1 MESKFSFPPP
11 TSLVVLVVFPP
22 AICYNKVL
30 ILSPWLWKEGPFLN
44 RKLPQLLQPS
54 LQLYFVCLILFALAS
69 AMFSLPLAILELAVV
84 VLLALYHRS
93 SLRKRRREIT
103 KYIENITG
111 NVDIAT
117 KDTMVNSP
125 LPMIIFRPESGDII
139 WTNDRFLQL
148 TGDKEHLFDAK
159 LETVLPDFD
168 TRWLL
173 EGKSECP
180 DEVKLGERRFLVYGH
195 LVRASERGG
204 GFLATTYWVD
214 VTELANTRDRY
225 QASRPAAA
233 VLLLDNY
240 EDLMKNLTENQRST
254 IYSEINARL
263 DAWAAGTGGMLR
275 RMERDRY
282 LFLFEQQY
290 LSRFVDQKFDILDT
304 IHQVVSPSGLS
315 ATFSIGVG
323 VDGDSFQ
330 ELLQYAN
337 LSIEMALSRGGD
349 QAVIRNKFTFEF
361 FGGRSKETEKRTKV
375 KSRVMANAL
384 SALVSDSSCLFIMGH
399 RSPDND
405 CIGAAAGV
413 FAIARKRGVPAHIIQ
428 EPGSP
433 PSKVLT
439 DRLMHLPEYKDCFL
453 SSQEAL
459 LLMDNRSLV
468 VVVDTNRPEQVQ
480 SQEVLESCNR
490 IAVID
495 HHRRAA
501 TYIEGAALNYH
512 EPYASSASEL
522 VTELLQYIADPTDL
536 TRAEAEALLA
546 GIVLDTKN
554 FSMRTGGRTFEAAA
568 FLRRAGADTAE
579 VKKLF
584 QNDLAG
590 TIAKYA
596 IIQNAK
602 LYRDQIAIA
611 VVDHTVGRVTAAQA
625 ADELLNIIGIDT
637 SFVLYP
643 DGDRIIVSARSI
655 GDTNVQVIL
664 EKLGGG
670 GNAAAAGGQIQ
681 GKTLDQVAQE
691 LAQAIDQYLE
701 E

>member
-1 MESKFSFPPP
+1 M
-11 TSLVVLVVFPP
+11 
-22 AICYNKVL
+22 
-30 ILSPWLWKEGPFLN
+30 N
-44 RKLPQLLQPS
+44 RKISKLLQPS
-54 LQLYFVCLILFALAS
+54 VQLYFVILILFALAS
-69 AMFSLPLAILELAVV
+69 ALFSIPLAVLEAVV
-84 VLLALYHRS
+84 VLILGLYTRTSGH
-93 SLRKRRREIT
+93 KRRREIT

-111 NVDIAT
+111 NVDVAT

-125 LPMIIFRPESGDII
+125 LPMVIFRPESDDII
-139 WTNDRFLQL
+139 WTNDRFLRL
-148 TGDKEHLFDAK
+148 TGDREHLFDAK
-159 LETVLPDFD
+159 LSSVVPGFD

-173 EGKSECP
+173 EGKNECP
-180 DEVKLGERRFLVYGH
+180 DHVSFCGRRFVVYGH
-195 LVRASERGG
+195 LVRTGDKGG

-214 VTELANTRDRY
+214 VTELCETRDKY
-225 QASRPAAA
+225 LASRPVMA

-240 EDLMKNLTENQRST
+240 EDLMKNLTENERSA

-263 DAWAAGTGGMLR
+263 DAWVADTHGMLR
-275 RMERDRY
+275 RVERDRY
-282 LFLFEQQY
+282 YYIFEEQY
-290 LSRFVDQKFDILDT
+290 LARFIEKKFDILDT
-304 IHQVVSPSGLS
+304 IRQVSNPSGIA

-323 VDGDSFQ
+323 KDGGSFQ
-330 ELLQYAN
+330 ELMQFAN

-349 QAVIRNKFTFEF
+349 QAVVRNQFTFEF
-361 FGGRSKETEKRTKV
+361 YGGRSKETEKRTKV

-384 SALVSDSSCLFIMGH
+384 SALVADSSQVFIMGH
-399 RSPDND
+399 KSPDND
-405 CIGAAAGV
+405 CMGAAAGV
-413 FAIARKRGVPAHIIQ
+413 CAIARKKGVPAHIIR
-428 EPGSP
+428 EAGSP
-433 PSKVLT
+433 PAKVLM
-439 DRLMHLPEYKDCFL
+439 DKLAHLEEYQDCFL
-453 SSQEAL
+453 SAQEAL
-459 LLMDNRSLV
+459 LLADNRSLV

-480 SQEVLESCNR
+480 SLDLVQSCNR
-490 IAVID
+490 VAVID
-495 HHRRAA
+495 HHRPAA

-554 FSMRTGGRTFEAAA
+554 FTMRTGGRTFEAAA

-584 QNDLAG
+584 QNDLEG

-602 LYRDQIAIA
+602 LYREKIAIA
-611 VVDHTVGRVTAAQA
+611 VVDHTVGRIVAAQA

-643 DGDRIIVSARSI
+643 DGERVIISARSM

-670 GNAAAAGGQIQ
+670 GNAAAAGGQIS
-681 GKTLDQVAQE
+681 GKSLSQVATE
-691 LAQAIDQYLE
+691 LSHAIDQYLE
-701 E
+701 G

>member
-1 MESKFSFPPP
+1 M
-11 TSLVVLVVFPP
+11 
-22 AICYNKVL
+22 
-30 ILSPWLWKEGPFLN
+30 N
-44 RKLPQLLQPS
+44 RKISKLLQPS
-54 LQLYFVCLILFALAS
+54 VQLYFVILILFALAS
-69 AMFSLPLAILELAVV
+69 ALFSIPLAVLEAVV
-84 VLLALYHRS
+84 VLILGLYTRTSGH
-93 SLRKRRREIT
+93 KRRREIT

-111 NVDIAT
+111 NVDVAT

-125 LPMIIFRPESGDII
+125 LPMVIFRPESDDII
-139 WTNDRFLQL
+139 WTNDRFLRL
-148 TGDKEHLFDAK
+148 TGDREHLFDAK
-159 LETVLPDFD
+159 LSSVVPGFD

-173 EGKSECP
+173 EGKNECP
-180 DEVKLGERRFLVYGH
+180 DHVSFCGRRFVVYGH
-195 LVRASERGG
+195 LVRTGDKGG

-214 VTELANTRDRY
+214 ITELCETRDKY
-225 QASRPAAA
+225 LASRPVMA

-240 EDLMKNLTENQRST
+240 EDLMKNLTENERSA

-263 DAWAAGTGGMLR
+263 DAWVADTHGMLR
-275 RMERDRY
+275 RVERDRY
-282 LFLFEQQY
+282 YYIFEEQY
-290 LSRFVDQKFDILDT
+290 LARFIEKKFDILDT
-304 IHQVVSPSGLS
+304 IRQVSNPSGIA

-323 VDGDSFQ
+323 KDGGSFQ
-330 ELLQYAN
+330 ELLQFAN
-337 LSIEMALSRGGD
+337 LSIDMALSRGGD
-349 QAVIRNKFTFEF
+349 QAVVRNKFTFEF
-361 FGGRSKETEKRTKV
+361 YGGRSKETEKRTKV

-384 SALVSDSSCLFIMGH
+384 SALVADSSQVFIMGH
-399 RSPDND
+399 KSPDND
-405 CIGAAAGV
+405 CMGAAAGV
-413 FAIARKRGVPAHIIQ
+413 CAIARKKGVPAHIIR
-428 EPGSP
+428 EAGSP
-433 PSKVLT
+433 PAKVLM
-439 DRLMHLPEYKDCFL
+439 DKLAHLEQYQDCFL
-453 SSQEAL
+453 SAQEAL
-459 LLMDNRSLV
+459 LLADNRSLV

-480 SQEVLESCNR
+480 SLDLVQSCNR
-490 IAVID
+490 VAVID

-554 FSMRTGGRTFEAAA
+554 FTMRTGGRTFEAAA

-584 QNDLAG
+584 QNDLEG

-602 LYRDQIAIA
+602 LYREKIAIA
-611 VVDHTVGRVTAAQA
+611 VVDHTVGRIVAAQA

-643 DGDRIIVSARSI
+643 DGERVIISARSM

-670 GNAAAAGGQIQ
+670 GNAAAAGGQIS
-681 GKTLDQVAQE
+681 GKSLSQVATE
-691 LAQAIDQYLE
+691 LSHAIDQYLE
-701 E
+701 G

>member
-1 MESKFSFPPP
+1 M
-11 TSLVVLVVFPP
+11 
-22 AICYNKVL
+22 
-30 ILSPWLWKEGPFLN
+30 N
-44 RKLPQLLQPS
+44 RKISKLLQPS
-54 LQLYFVCLILFALAS
+54 VQLYFVILILFALAS
-69 AMFSLPLAILELAVV
+69 ALFSIPLAVLEAVV
-84 VLLALYHRS
+84 VLILGLYTRTSGH
-93 SLRKRRREIT
+93 KRRREIT

-111 NVDIAT
+111 NVDVAT

-125 LPMIIFRPESGDII
+125 LPMVIFRPESDDII
-139 WTNDRFLQL
+139 WTNDRFLRL
-148 TGDKEHLFDAK
+148 TGDREHLFDAK
-159 LETVLPDFD
+159 LSSVVPGFD

-173 EGKSECP
+173 EGKNECP
-180 DEVKLGERRFLVYGH
+180 DHVSFCGRRFVVYGH
-195 LVRASERGG
+195 LVRTGDKGG

-214 VTELANTRDRY
+214 VTELCETRDKY
-225 QASRPAAA
+225 LASRPVMA

-240 EDLMKNLTENQRST
+240 EDLMKNLTENERSA

-263 DAWAAGTGGMLR
+263 DAWVADTHGMLR
-275 RMERDRY
+275 RVERDRY
-282 LFLFEQQY
+282 YYIFEEQY
-290 LSRFVDQKFDILDT
+290 LARFIEKKFDILDT
-304 IHQVVSPSGLS
+304 IRQVSNPSGIA

-323 VDGDSFQ
+323 KDGGSFQ
-330 ELLQYAN
+330 ELMQFAN

-349 QAVIRNKFTFEF
+349 QAVVRNQFTFEF
-361 FGGRSKETEKRTKV
+361 YGGRSKETEKRTKV

-384 SALVSDSSCLFIMGH
+384 SALVADSSQVFIMGH
-399 RSPDND
+399 KSPDND
-405 CIGAAAGV
+405 CMGAAAGV
-413 FAIARKRGVPAHIIQ
+413 CAIARKKGVPAHIIR
-428 EPGSP
+428 EAGSP
-433 PSKVLT
+433 PAKVLM
-439 DRLMHLPEYKDCFL
+439 DKLAHLEEYQDCFL
-453 SSQEAL
+453 SAQEAL
-459 LLMDNRSLV
+459 LLADNRSLV
-468 VVVDTNRPEQVQ
+468 VVVDTNRPEQTL
-480 SQEVLESCNR
+480 SEDLLLSCNKV
-490 IAVID
+490 AVID

-554 FSMRTGGRTFEAAA
+554 FTMRTGGRTFEAAA

-584 QNDLAG
+584 QNDLEG

-602 LYRDQIAIA
+602 LYREKIAIA
-611 VVDHTVGRVTAAQA
+611 VVDHTVGRIVAAQA

-643 DGDRIIVSARSI
+643 DGERVIISARSM

-670 GNAAAAGGQIQ
+670 GNAAAAGGQIS
-681 GKTLDQVAQE
+681 GKSLSQVATE
-691 LAQAIDQYLE
+691 LSHAIDQYLE
-701 E
+701 G

>member
-1 MESKFSFPPP
+1 M
-11 TSLVVLVVFPP
+11 
-22 AICYNKVL
+22 
-30 ILSPWLWKEGPFLN
+30 N
-44 RKLPQLLQPS
+44 RKISKLLQPS
-54 LQLYFVCLILFALAS
+54 VQLYFVILILFALAS
-69 AMFSLPLAILELAVV
+69 ALFSIPLAVLEAVV
-84 VLLALYHRS
+84 VLILGLYTRTSGH
-93 SLRKRRREIT
+93 KRRREIT

-111 NVDIAT
+111 NVDVAT

-125 LPMIIFRPESGDII
+125 LPMVIFRPESDDII
-139 WTNDRFLQL
+139 WTNDRFLRL
-148 TGDKEHLFDAK
+148 TGDREHLFDAK
-159 LETVLPDFD
+159 LSSVVPGFD

-173 EGKSECP
+173 EGKNECP
-180 DEVKLGERRFLVYGH
+180 DHVSFCGRRFVVYGH
-195 LVRASERGG
+195 LVRTGDKGG

-214 VTELANTRDRY
+214 ITELCETRDKY
-225 QASRPAAA
+225 LASRPVMA

-240 EDLMKNLTENQRST
+240 EDLMKNLTENERSA

-263 DAWAAGTGGMLR
+263 DAWVADTHGMLR
-275 RMERDRY
+275 RVERDRY
-282 LFLFEQQY
+282 YYIFEEQY
-290 LSRFVDQKFDILDT
+290 LARFIEKKFDILDT
-304 IHQVVSPSGLS
+304 IRQVSNPSGIA
-315 ATFSIGVG
+315 ATLSIGVG
-323 VDGDSFQ
+323 KDGGSFQ
-330 ELLQYAN
+330 ELMQFAN

-349 QAVIRNKFTFEF
+349 QAVVRNQFTFEF
-361 FGGRSKETEKRTKV
+361 YGGRSKETEKRTKV

-384 SALVSDSSCLFIMGH
+384 SALVADSSQVFIMGH
-399 RSPDND
+399 KSPDND
-405 CIGAAAGV
+405 CMGAAAGV
-413 FAIARKRGVPAHIIQ
+413 CAIARKKGVPAHIIR
-428 EPGSP
+428 EAGSP
-433 PSKVLT
+433 PAKVLM
-439 DRLMHLPEYKDCFL
+439 DKLAHLEQYQDCFL
-453 SSQEAL
+453 SAQEAL
-459 LLMDNRSLV
+459 LLADNRSLV

-480 SQEVLESCNR
+480 SLDLVQSCNR
-490 IAVID
+490 VAVID

-554 FSMRTGGRTFEAAA
+554 FTMRTGGRTFEAAA

-584 QNDLAG
+584 QNDLEG

-602 LYRDQIAIA
+602 LYREKIAIA
-611 VVDHTVGRVTAAQA
+611 VVDHTVGRIVAAQA

-643 DGDRIIVSARSI
+643 DGERVIISARSM

-670 GNAAAAGGQIQ
+670 GNAAAAGGQIS
-681 GKTLDQVAQE
+681 GKSLSQVATE
-691 LAQAIDQYLE
+691 LSHAIDQYLE
-701 E
+701 G

>member
-1 MESKFSFPPP
+1 MF
-11 TSLVVLVVFPP
+11 
-22 AICYNKVL
+22 
-30 ILSPWLWKEGPFLN
+30 
-44 RKLPQLLQPS
+44 
-54 LQLYFVCLILFALAS
+54 FVILILFALAS
-69 AMFSLPLAILELAVV
+69 ALFSLPLAVLEGVV
-84 VLLALYHRS
+84 VLILGLYTRTSGH
-93 SLRKRRREIT
+93 KRRREIT

-111 NVDIAT
+111 NVDVAT

-125 LPMIIFRPESGDII
+125 LPMVIFRPESDDII
-139 WTNDRFLQL
+139 WTNDRFLRL
-148 TGDKEHLFDAK
+148 TGDREHLFDAK
-159 LETVLPDFD
+159 LSSVVPGFD

-173 EGKSECP
+173 EGKNECP
-180 DEVKLGERRFLVYGH
+180 NHITFCNRRFIVYGH
-195 LVRASERGG
+195 LVRTSDKGS

-214 VTELANTRDRY
+214 VTELCDIQDKYLATR
-225 QASRPAAA
+225 PVMA

-240 EDLMKNLTENQRST
+240 EDLMKNLTENERSA

-263 DAWAAGTGGMLR
+263 DAWVADTHGMLR
-275 RMERDRY
+275 RVERDRY
-282 LFLFEQQY
+282 YYIFEEQY
-290 LSRFVDQKFDILDT
+290 LARFIEKKFDILDT
-304 IHQVVSPSGLS
+304 IRQVSNPSGIA

-323 VDGDSFQ
+323 KDGDSFQ
-330 ELLQYAN
+330 ELMQFAN

-349 QAVIRNKFTFEF
+349 QAVVRNRFTFEF
-361 FGGRSKETEKRTKV
+361 YGGRSKETEKRTKV

-384 SALVSDSSCLFIMGH
+384 SALVADSSQVFIMGH
-399 RSPDND
+399 KSPDND
-405 CIGAAAGV
+405 CMGAAAGV
-413 FAIARKRGVPAHIIQ
+413 CAIARKKGVHAHIIR
-428 EPGSP
+428 ESGSP
-433 PSKVLT
+433 PAKVLM
-439 DRLMHLPEYKDCFL
+439 DKLSRLEEYHDCFL
-453 SSQEAL
+453 SPQEAL
-459 LLMDNRSLV
+459 LLADNRSLV

-480 SQEVLESCNR
+480 SLDLLQSCNR
-490 IAVID
+490 VAVID

-554 FSMRTGGRTFEAAA
+554 FTMRTGGRTFEAAA

-584 QNDLAG
+584 QNDLEG

-602 LYRDQIAIA
+602 LYKEKIAIA
-611 VVDHTVGRVTAAQA
+611 VVDHTVGRVVAAQA

-643 DGDRIIVSARSI
+643 DGERVIISARSM

-670 GNAAAAGGQIQ
+670 GNAAAAGGQIA
-681 GKTLDQVAQE
+681 GKSLTQVSSE
-691 LAQAIDQYLE
+691 LRRAIDQYLE
-701 E
+701 G

>member
-1 MESKFSFPPP
+1 M
-11 TSLVVLVVFPP
+11 
-22 AICYNKVL
+22 
-30 ILSPWLWKEGPFLN
+30 N
-44 RKLPQLLQPS
+44 RKISKLLQPS
-54 LQLYFVCLILFALAS
+54 VQLYFVILILFALAS
-69 AMFSLPLAILELAVV
+69 ALFSIPLAVLEAVV
-84 VLLALYHRS
+84 VLILGLYTRTSGH
-93 SLRKRRREIT
+93 KRRREIT

-111 NVDIAT
+111 NVDVAT

-125 LPMIIFRPESGDII
+125 LPMVIFRPESDDII
-139 WTNDRFLQL
+139 WTNDRFLRL
-148 TGDKEHLFDAK
+148 TGDREHLFDAK
-159 LETVLPDFD
+159 LSSVVPGFD

-173 EGKSECP
+173 EGKNECP
-180 DEVKLGERRFLVYGH
+180 DHVSFCGRRFVVYGH
-195 LVRASERGG
+195 LVRTGDKGG

-214 VTELANTRDRY
+214 VTELCETRDKY
-225 QASRPAAA
+225 LASRPVMA

-240 EDLMKNLTENQRST
+240 EDLMKNLTENERSA

-263 DAWAAGTGGMLR
+263 DSWVADTHGMLR
-275 RMERDRY
+275 RVERDRY
-282 LFLFEQQY
+282 YYIFEEQY
-290 LSRFVDQKFDILDT
+290 LARFIEKKFDILDT
-304 IHQVVSPSGLS
+304 IRQVSNPSGIA

-323 VDGDSFQ
+323 KDGGSFQ
-330 ELLQYAN
+330 ELMQFAN

-349 QAVIRNKFTFEF
+349 QAVVRNQFTFEF
-361 FGGRSKETEKRTKV
+361 YGGRSKETEKRTKV

-384 SALVSDSSCLFIMGH
+384 SALVADSSQVFIMGH
-399 RSPDND
+399 KSPDND
-405 CIGAAAGV
+405 CMGAAAGV
-413 FAIARKRGVPAHIIQ
+413 CAIARKKGVPAHIIR
-428 EPGSP
+428 EAGSP
-433 PSKVLT
+433 PAKVLM
-439 DRLMHLPEYKDCFL
+439 DKLAHLEEYQGCFL
-453 SSQEAL
+453 SAQEAL
-459 LLMDNRSLV
+459 LLADNRSLV

-480 SQEVLESCNR
+480 SLDLVQSCNR
-490 IAVID
+490 VAVID

-554 FSMRTGGRTFEAAA
+554 FTMRTGGRTFEAAA

-584 QNDLAG
+584 QNDLEG

-602 LYRDQIAIA
+602 LYREKIAIA
-611 VVDHTVGRVTAAQA
+611 VVDHTVGRIVAAQA

-643 DGDRIIVSARSI
+643 DGERVIISARSM

-670 GNAAAAGGQIQ
+670 GNAAAAGGQIS
-681 GKTLDQVAQE
+681 GKSLSQVATE
-691 LAQAIDQYLE
+691 LTQAIDQYLE
-701 E
+701 G

>member
-1 MESKFSFPPP
+1 M
-11 TSLVVLVVFPP
+11 
-22 AICYNKVL
+22 
-30 ILSPWLWKEGPFLN
+30 N
-44 RKLPQLLQPS
+44 RKISKLLQPS
-54 LQLYFVCLILFALAS
+54 VQLYFVILILFALAS
-69 AMFSLPLAILELAVV
+69 ALFSIPLAVLEAVV
-84 VLLALYHRS
+84 VLILGLYTRTSGH
-93 SLRKRRREIT
+93 KRRREIT

-111 NVDIAT
+111 NVDVAT

-125 LPMIIFRPESGDII
+125 LPMVIFRPESDDII
-139 WTNDRFLQL
+139 WTNDRFLRL
-148 TGDKEHLFDAK
+148 TGDREHLFDAK
-159 LETVLPDFD
+159 LSSVVPGFD

-173 EGKSECP
+173 EGKNECP
-180 DEVKLGERRFLVYGH
+180 DHVSFCGRRFVVYGH
-195 LVRASERGG
+195 LVRTGDKGG

-214 VTELANTRDRY
+214 VTELCETRDKY
-225 QASRPAAA
+225 LASRPVMA

-240 EDLMKNLTENQRST
+240 EDLMKNLTENERSA

-263 DAWAAGTGGMLR
+263 DAWVADTHGMLR
-275 RMERDRY
+275 RVERDRY
-282 LFLFEQQY
+282 YYIFEEQY
-290 LSRFVDQKFDILDT
+290 LARFIEKKFDILDT
-304 IHQVVSPSGLS
+304 IRQVSNPSGIA

-323 VDGDSFQ
+323 KDGGSFQ
-330 ELLQYAN
+330 ELMQFAN

-349 QAVIRNKFTFEF
+349 QAVVRNQFTFQF
-361 FGGRSKETEKRTKV
+361 YGGRSKETEKRTKV

-384 SALVSDSSCLFIMGH
+384 SALVADSSQVFIMGH
-399 RSPDND
+399 KSPDND
-405 CIGAAAGV
+405 CMGAAAGV
-413 FAIARKRGVPAHIIQ
+413 CAIARKKGVPAHIIR
-428 EPGSP
+428 EAGSP
-433 PSKVLT
+433 PAKVLM
-439 DRLMHLPEYKDCFL
+439 DKLAHLEEYQDCFL
-453 SSQEAL
+453 SAQEAL
-459 LLMDNRSLV
+459 LLADNRSLV

-480 SQEVLESCNR
+480 SLDLVQSCNR
-490 IAVID
+490 VAVID

-554 FSMRTGGRTFEAAA
+554 FTMRTGGRTFEAAA

-584 QNDLAG
+584 QNDLEG

-602 LYRDQIAIA
+602 LYREKIAIA
-611 VVDHTVGRVTAAQA
+611 VVDHTVGRIVAAQA

-643 DGDRIIVSARSI
+643 DGERVIISARSM

-670 GNAAAAGGQIQ
+670 GNAAAAGGQIS
-681 GKTLDQVAQE
+681 GKSLSQVATE
-691 LAQAIDQYLE
+691 LTQAIDQYLE
-701 E
+701 G

>member
-1 MESKFSFPPP
+1 M
-11 TSLVVLVVFPP
+11 
-22 AICYNKVL
+22 
-30 ILSPWLWKEGPFLN
+30 N
-44 RKLPQLLQPS
+44 RKISKLLQPS
-54 LQLYFVCLILFALAS
+54 VQLYFVILILFALAS
-69 AMFSLPLAILELAVV
+69 ALFSIPLAVLEAVV
-84 VLLALYHRS
+84 VLILGLYTRTSGH
-93 SLRKRRREIT
+93 KRRREIT

-111 NVDIAT
+111 NVDVAT

-125 LPMIIFRPESGDII
+125 LPMVIFRPESDDII
-139 WTNDRFLQL
+139 WTNDRFLRL
-148 TGDKEHLFDAK
+148 TGDREHLFDAK
-159 LETVLPDFD
+159 LSSVVPGFD

-173 EGKSECP
+173 EGKNECP
-180 DEVKLGERRFLVYGH
+180 DHVSFCGRRFVVYGH
-195 LVRASERGG
+195 LVRTGDKGG

-214 VTELANTRDRY
+214 VTELCETRDKY
-225 QASRPAAA
+225 LASRPVMA

-240 EDLMKNLTENQRST
+240 EDLMKNLTENERSA

-263 DAWAAGTGGMLR
+263 DAWVADTHGMLR
-275 RMERDRY
+275 RVERDRY
-282 LFLFEQQY
+282 YYIFEEQY
-290 LSRFVDQKFDILDT
+290 LARFIEKKFDILDT
-304 IHQVVSPSGLS
+304 IRQVSNPSGIA

-323 VDGDSFQ
+323 KDGGSFQ
-330 ELLQYAN
+330 ELMQFAN

-349 QAVIRNKFTFEF
+349 QAVVRNQFTFEF
-361 FGGRSKETEKRTKV
+361 YGGRSKETEKRTKV

-384 SALVSDSSCLFIMGH
+384 SALVADSSQVFIMGH
-399 RSPDND
+399 KSPDND
-405 CIGAAAGV
+405 CMGAAAGV
-413 FAIARKRGVPAHIIQ
+413 CAIARKKGVPAHIIR
-428 EPGSP
+428 EAGSP
-433 PSKVLT
+433 PAKVLM
-439 DRLMHLPEYKDCFL
+439 DKLAHLEEYQDCFL
-453 SSQEAL
+453 SAQEAL
-459 LLMDNRSLV
+459 LLADNRSLV

-480 SQEVLESCNR
+480 SLDLVQSCNR
-490 IAVID
+490 VAVID

-554 FSMRTGGRTFEAAA
+554 FTMRTGGRPFEAAA

-584 QNDLAG
+584 QNDLEG

-602 LYRDQIAIA
+602 LYREKIAIA
-611 VVDHTVGRVTAAQA
+611 VVDHTVGRIVAAQA

-643 DGDRIIVSARSI
+643 DGERVIISARSM

-670 GNAAAAGGQIQ
+670 GNAAAAGGQIS
-681 GKTLDQVAQE
+681 GKSLSQVATE
-691 LAQAIDQYLE
+691 LTQAIDQYLE
-701 E
+701 G

>member
-1 MESKFSFPPP
+1 M
-11 TSLVVLVVFPP
+11 
-22 AICYNKVL
+22 
-30 ILSPWLWKEGPFLN
+30 N
-44 RKLPQLLQPS
+44 RKISKLLQPS
-54 LQLYFVCLILFALAS
+54 VQLYFVILILFALAS
-69 AMFSLPLAILELAVV
+69 ALFSIPLAVLEAVV
-84 VLLALYHRS
+84 VLILGLYTRTSGH
-93 SLRKRRREIT
+93 KRRREIT

-111 NVDIAT
+111 NVDVAT

-125 LPMIIFRPESGDII
+125 LPMVIFRPESDDII
-139 WTNDRFLQL
+139 WTNDRFLRL
-148 TGDKEHLFDAK
+148 TGDREHLFDAK
-159 LETVLPDFD
+159 LSSVVPGFD

-173 EGKSECP
+173 EGKNECP
-180 DEVKLGERRFLVYGH
+180 DHVSFCGRRFVVYGH
-195 LVRASERGG
+195 LVRTGDKGG
-204 GFLATTYWVD
+204 GFLATTYWLD
-214 VTELANTRDRY
+214 VTELCETRDKY
-225 QASRPAAA
+225 LASRPVMA

-240 EDLMKNLTENQRST
+240 EDLMKNLTENERSA

-263 DAWAAGTGGMLR
+263 DAWVADTHGMLR
-275 RMERDRY
+275 RVERDRY
-282 LFLFEQQY
+282 YYIFEEQY
-290 LSRFVDQKFDILDT
+290 LARFIEKKFDILDT
-304 IHQVVSPSGLS
+304 IRQVSNPSGIA

-323 VDGDSFQ
+323 KDGGSFQ
-330 ELLQYAN
+330 ELMQFAN

-349 QAVIRNKFTFEF
+349 QAVVRNQFTFEF
-361 FGGRSKETEKRTKV
+361 YGGRSKETEKRTKV

-384 SALVSDSSCLFIMGH
+384 SALVADSSQVFIMGH
-399 RSPDND
+399 KSPDND
-405 CIGAAAGV
+405 CMGAAAGV
-413 FAIARKRGVPAHIIQ
+413 CAIARKKGVPAHIIR
-428 EPGSP
+428 EAGSP
-433 PSKVLT
+433 PAKVLMDKLT
-439 DRLMHLPEYKDCFL
+439 HLEEYQDCFL
-453 SSQEAL
+453 SAQEAL
-459 LLMDNRSLV
+459 LLADNRSLV

-480 SQEVLESCNR
+480 SLDLVQSCNR
-490 IAVID
+490 VAVID

-554 FSMRTGGRTFEAAA
+554 FTMRTGGRTFEAAA

-584 QNDLAG
+584 QNDLEG

-602 LYRDQIAIA
+602 LYREKIAIA
-611 VVDHTVGRVTAAQA
+611 VVDHTVGRIVAAQA

-643 DGDRIIVSARSI
+643 DGERVIISARSM

-670 GNAAAAGGQIQ
+670 GNAAAAGGQIS
-681 GKTLDQVAQE
+681 GKSLFQVATE
-691 LAQAIDQYLE
+691 LTQAIDQYLE
-701 E
+701 G